1 MASHSNLH
9 LHIILTFHLISGTL
23 QNDIF
28 CPMFPLSYFQHLL
41 CPFVEELIAD
51 RKFASILINVEL
63 RIRVMLN

>member
-9 LHIILTFHLISGTL
+9 LHIILTFRYLISGTL

-51 RKFASILINVEL
+51 RKIAAILIDVEL
-63 RIRVMLN
+63 RT